1 MRYSLTA
8 EELDVSNPDLP
19 MPAPSF
25 EKLLRNLNRKIA
37 GIKTN
42 YTRPNEIDSAV
53 RDTKEVLEKI
63 AELLE
68 KIHERLIRIEP
79 I

>member
-1 MRYSLTA
+1 VSN
-8 EELDVSNPDLP
+8 LDVPL
-19 MPAPSF
+19 PAPSF

-37 GIKTN
+37 GIKSN
-42 YTRPNEIDSAV
+42 YTRPNELDSAV
-53 RDTKEVLEKI
+53 RETKEVLEKI

-68 KIHERLIRIEP
+68 KIHERLTKIEP